1 MNGLDDEDMDVDQ
14 RKGTNAGL
22 EPRLDSES
30 YSSLSDS
37 GDSGEVLNYDPDEEH
52 RSNKRT
58 YRGLRR
64 SGADSIVG
72 GQLMEDLYNS
82 EDEDLAM
89 AHAAAAQHRL
99 YREEAE
105 PQERRQSIE
114 SSQKV
119 FSFSLPFGGLSSL
132 KSNLSKQLLAF
143 KFDSHI
149 PLLHES
155 ASEKEDPRTKLQ
167 RQESLN
173 TVQEADY
180 FKRIKSVDDT
190 RLRAVKYSLASNL
203 NEIIPDIKFSKR
215 AKLHESIYSEIGG
228 NIVIMGGY
236 RGSILRDAKTGKRAW
251 IPFKAGFNL
260 RRINLLL
267 GPTLDDEL
275 RATDLIYPDGVL
287 KNVGPIDIC
296 KKLIKRLLS
305 NPKANV
311 KEFGYDWR
319 LSGEVLT
326 QQLVH
331 LLEDLYKTTGGP
343 TIVIAHSMGGMI
355 AHLAMQHNPKLFRG
369 LVYVGAP
376 SECLNILG
384 PIRFGDSVLFSDK
397 ILTFETNFM
406 MRSSFNFLPLS
417 GRIFLNKQTREYY
430 DLDYFDPETWVEY
443 DLNPLVSLS
452 RRKREE
458 SKEHTPSSDISSN
471 TTLLEDGLNH
481 NDNSSFPSINTI
493 GQKLLQYRPKSISRK
508 FIPSFGEQNSESSNS
523 PRSHGPYVPKLNQGQ
538 TTPLEESSFSFLFDE
553 AYEYLRET
561 LARTKKFKLG
571 FKYNPELESEYPPL
585 AMVYG
590 NRVPSVRG
598 SFVNSKEDIKNGD
611 FYNLFYGH
619 GDGVVHQKWL
629 LPAVEGFQMFN
640 EKTGEGEIVGKFP
653 SECGHVS
660 LMSDLKT
667 MGYALSAIWE
677 ADKIWKA
684 KKDMYRKN
692 HAERRTSSI
701 EEENS
706 QFYEATQ

>member
-1 MNGLDDEDMDVDQ
+1 MNGSDDEDMDVSQ
-14 RKGTNAGL
+14 REGTNTGL

-37 GDSGEVLNYDPDEEH
+37 GDSDEVLNYDPDVEH

-72 GQLMEDLYNS
+72 GQSMEDLYKS
-82 EDEDLAM
+82 DDEDLAM
-89 AHAAAAQHRL
+89 AHAAAAQHRP
-99 YREEAE
+99 YGEETE
-105 PQERRQSIE
+105 PQGRRQSIE

-132 KSNLSKQLLAF
+132 KSNLSKQLSAF
-143 KFDSHI
+143 KFDGHI

-167 RQESLN
+167 RQDSLN
-173 TVQEADY
+173 TVQEADF
-180 FKRIKSVDDT
+180 FKRIKSVDDA

-215 AKLHESIYSEIGG
+215 AKLHESIYSEIEG

-275 RATDLIYPDGVL
+275 KATDLIYPDGVL

-296 KKLIKRLLS
+296 KKLIKRLSS

-319 LSGEVLT
+319 LSGETLT

-355 AHLAMQHNPKLFRG
+355 AHSAMQHNPKLFRG

-376 SECLNILG
+376 SECSNILG
-384 PIRFGDSVLFSDK
+384 PVRFGDSVLFSDK

-406 MRSSFNFLPLS
+406 MRSSFNFLPLN
-417 GRIFLNKQTREYY
+417 GRIFLNKQTKEYY

-443 DLNPLVSLS
+443 DLNPLVSSS
-452 RRKREE
+452 RRKKEE
-458 SKEHTPSSDISSN
+458 SKEHTLSSEISSN
-471 TTLLEDGLNH
+471 TTLLDDGSNH

-523 PRSHGPYVPKLNQGQ
+523 PRSHGPCVPRSNQGQ
-538 TTPLEESSFSFLFDE
+538 LTPLEESSFSFSFDE

-590 NRVPSVRG
+590 NIVPSVRG
-598 SFVNSKEDIKNGD
+598 AFVNNKEDIKNGN

-629 LPAVEGFQMFN
+629 LPAVEGFKIFN

-684 KKDMYRKN
+684 KKEMYRKK
-692 HAERRTSSI
+692 HAKRRTSSI

-706 QFYEATQ
+706 